1 MLWAAVLGEVLAL
14 DDELPNELN
23 DQEARSEE
31 LTEQPHLGRPSTD
44 ATTRPVLDDPGDGP
58 EVGQRLV
65 ADALDDVDGG
75 GDVLVVVHRMAG
87 GAGMTG
93 RRGRSLVMMYFIMRE
108 RERRAAGACGVGLC
122 VCVPFFFRTAR
133 IHAETCSGTSSFV
146 MLINTISTTTNG
158 FFSHDFQ
165 L

>member
-1 MLWAAVLGEVLAL
+1 MGEVLAL

-75 GDVLVVVHRMAG
+75 GVVLVVVHQMAG
-87 GAGMTG
+87 GG
-93 RRGRSLVMMYFIMRE
+93 RRRGGGRSV
-108 RERRAAGACGVGLC
+108 VG
-122 VCVPFFFRTAR
+122 
-133 IHAETCSGTSSFV
+133 
-146 MLINTISTTTNG
+146 
-158 FFSHDFQ
+158 Q
-165 L
+165 LLL